1 METGQIQEYLAHL
14 HERFLPEDGGHPAD
28 YIPALAGADRKLFAI
43 ALVTV
48 DGQVFEA
55 GDADAA
61 FTLQSMSKP
70 FTYGLA
76 LDTLG
81 RAPVRRKV
89 GVEPTGE
96 AFNSILELEEEV
108 HRPYNPMVNAGAIS
122 VAAMLHAADPAGAAQ
137 RSLRMLEGYLGR
149 PAEIDAGVLESELAT
164 ADRNRAIAHLLRHF
178 QVIEG
183 DIDAALRLYF
193 QQCAVRVRT
202 RDLAM
207 MAATLANRGI
217 QPVTGEPAVKKEFV
231 RDILA
236 LMFTCGMYD
245 AAGRWAYN
253 VGLPAKSGVSGGI
266 LAVVPGRMG
275 LAVYSPPLDAHGHSV
290 RGMAAFRAWAE
301 DWGLS
306 LFA

>member
-1 METGQIQEYLAHL
+1 MKEYLDDL
-14 HERFLPEDGGHPAD
+14 RQRFCQQRGGKPAD
-28 YIPALAGADRKLFAI
+28 YIPALAEVDPDLFALAI
-43 ALVTV
+43 VTV
-48 DGQVFEA
+48 GGEVFEA
-55 GDADAA
+55 GDADAV
-61 FTLQSMSKP
+61 FTIQSMSKP

-76 LDTLG
+76 LETLG
-81 RAPVRRKV
+81 RAVVRRKV

-108 HRPYNPMVNAGAIS
+108 HRPYNPMVNAGAIA
-122 VAAMLHAADPAGAAQ
+122 VAALLHGADPAAGAQNA
-137 RSLRMLEGYLGR
+137 LRMMEAYLGR
-149 PAEIDAGVLESELAT
+149 VPEVDRGVLESELAN

-178 QVIEG
+178 RVIHG
-183 DIDAALRLYF
+183 DIDEALRLYF
-193 QQCAVRVRT
+193 QQCSVRVRT
-202 RDLAM
+202 RDLAA
-207 MAATLANRGI
+207 MAATLANGGV
-217 QPVTGEPAVKKEFV
+217 QPFTGQQAVKKEFV

-245 AAGRWAYN
+245 AAGRWAYD

-275 LAVYSPPLDAHGHSV
+275 LAAYSPSLDPHGHSV
-290 RGMAAFRAWAE
+290 RAMEAFKAWAE